1 MELRSAWFPHL
12 KFSLSLHR
20 GAGWSEVQKL
30 TNSTKKRNQ
39 SLNYFGKF
47 TSRGQFKNKT
57 NQAPLVFYV
66 YKPEKLDYY
75 FLVTGEQGSK
85 GEKVQRRGREFNVPF
100 LGYNIVSKNH
110 SVVIKK
116 GCFFVGFF
124 FVLLH
129 HFEKLIS
136 QVKGDRKY
144 FIHWKAASNIFRIM
158 PPYRKRERKK
168 NKVVEEVKGED
179 IRGRGADL

>member
-1 MELRSAWFPHL
+1 MKRS
-12 KFSLSLHR
+12 KD
-20 GAGWSEVQKL
+20 EEE
-30 TNSTKKRNQ
+30 NSTY
-39 SLNYFGKF
+39 L
-47 TSRGQFKNKT
+47 
-57 NQAPLVFYV
+57 
-66 YKPEKLDYY
+66 
-75 FLVTGEQGSK
+75 
-85 GEKVQRRGREFNVPF
+85 F

-144 FIHWKAASNIFRIM
+144 FIH
-158 PPYRKRERKK
+158 
-168 NKVVEEVKGED
+168 
-179 IRGRGADL
+179 

>member
-12 KFSLSLHR
+12 KFSSSLHR

-66 YKPEKLDYY
+66 YNPRNSTTTSWSRGNRGQKVKR
-75 FLVTGEQGSK
+75 SK
-85 GEKVQRRGREFNVPF
+85 DEEENSTYLF

-124 FVLLH
+124 LYFCIILRNWFHRLRVIENTSYI
-129 HFEKLIS
+129 EKLHPTFS
-136 QVKGDRKY
+136 
-144 FIHWKAASNIFRIM
+144 
-158 PPYRKRERKK
+158 E
-168 NKVVEEVKGED
+168 
-179 IRGRGADL
+179 

>member
-1 MELRSAWFPHL
+1 MFDGAEERLISTPEVLFVT
-12 KFSLSLHR
+12 SQR
-20 GAGWSEVQKL
+20 GGLVGGSEVNKFNQ
-30 TNSTKKRNQ
+30 KKRNQ

-144 FIHWKAASNIFRIM
+144 FIH
-158 PPYRKRERKK
+158 
-168 NKVVEEVKGED
+168 
-179 IRGRGADL
+179 

>member
-1 MELRSAWFPHL
+1 MFDGAEERLISTPEVLFVT
-12 KFSLSLHR
+12 SQR
-20 GAGWSEVQKL
+20 GGLVGGSEVNKFNQ
-30 TNSTKKRNQ
+30 KKRNQ

-116 GCFFVGFF
+116 
-124 FVLLH
+124 
-129 HFEKLIS
+129 
-136 QVKGDRKY
+136 
-144 FIHWKAASNIFRIM
+144 
-158 PPYRKRERKK
+158 
-168 NKVVEEVKGED
+168 VVF
-179 IRGRGADL
+179 L